1 MKKLYDIYLPDNDN
15 HFPLY
20 LKKIGE
26 MLGQHTYQQEQ
37 RDKSLSF
44 VSKFGVALD
53 IGAHIGTWTID
64 LEQKFN
70 KVICFEPLPLHLECL
85 RKNIKDHNK
94 VEIFEVGLGN
104 ISGKEVYIDYEEDGN
119 TGTAAIL
126 PRSLN
131 TSPTG
136 HKIKLER
143 LDSFNIPVID
153 YMKVDIEGYEL
164 PFLKGAKET
173 FLRTKPVLNIEIKST
188 CKRFG
193 TEPQDIAN
201 YLEKELNMMCV
212 NQCVND
218 YVFVYRHEQS

>member
-1 MKKLYDIYLPDNDN
+1 MKKLYDIYIPDNDD
-15 HFPLY
+15 HFPMY

-26 MLGQHTYQQEQ
+26 MFGQHTYQQKQ

-44 VSKFGVALD
+44 VPKFGVAVD

-64 LEQKFN
+64 LEQKFD

-94 VEIFEVGLGN
+94 VEIFEVGLGD
-104 ISGKEVYIDYEEDGN
+104 ITGKEVFIDYEEEGN
-119 TGTAAIL
+119 TGTAAVL
-126 PRSLN
+126 PRSLA
-131 TSPTG
+131 TPSTG

-143 LDSFNIPVID
+143 LDSFNIPKID

-188 CKRFG
+188 CQRFG
-193 TEPQDIAN
+193 TEPQEIVN
-201 YLEKELNMMCV
+201 YLEEELGMMCV
-212 NQCVND
+212 ERCVND
-218 YVFVYRHEQS
+218 FVFVYRHESS